1 MAKKPKAAPV
11 ADAVAEVVEQ
21 ATAAAAIPRSRGPR
35 GVAESAVITVLV
47 DSNPKRAGS
56 QSHTDFDQYRTGMT
70 VAEFCDVIGKR
81 GTPHL
86 VYDAAHG
93 FISIEGYAPE
103 LVVAKERAPKAEK
116 VAKEPKAPRAKKVKD
131 APVEETPE
139 QAELEGVTT
148 EETLD

>member
-21 ATAAAAIPRSRGPR
+21 AVAAAAIPRSRGPR
-35 GVAESAVITVLV
+35 GVAETALITVLV
-47 DSNPKRAGS
+47 EGNPKREGS
-56 QSHTDFDQYRTGMT
+56 QSHLDFAQYHTGMT
-70 VAEFCDVIGKR
+70 VGAFCDLIGKR

-93 FISIEGYAPE
+93 FISIEGYSPE

-116 VAKEPKAPRAKKVKD
+116 VAKERAPKAKKVK
-131 APVEETPE
+131 AEPAEQTHE

-148 EETLD
+148 EETMD